1 MATDIEL
8 YRDSAAGSN
17 TQCANPNATIR
28 SVLTETVNVVL
39 TDGGTAATAT
49 AEHTVHVCEYRCRLP
64 TGLANEQVP
73 PPPTGTVTL
82 LPKLVT
88 GVAVAADATNFDTFT
103 INRRRAGGSAVPVA
117 QYISNVAGGSTTLW
131 VPKDLAI
138 IGDYQF
144 EVGDILTVSVAKAA
158 SGTAHSSATVPT
170 RLTIPLEKN

>member
-17 TQCANPNATIR
+17 TQCINPGATIR

-64 TGLANEQVP
+64 TGLANEQTTAP
-73 PPPTGTVTL
+73 LTATL

-103 INRRRAGGSAVPVA
+103 INRRRSGGAAVPVA
-117 QYISNVAGGSTTLW
+117 QYISNVAGGATVLW
-131 VPKDLAI
+131 TPKDLAI

-144 EVGDILTVSVAKAA
+144 EVGDVLTVSVAKAA
-158 SGTAHSSATVPT
+158 AGTAHSSATVPS
-170 RLTIPLEKN
+170 RLTIILEKN